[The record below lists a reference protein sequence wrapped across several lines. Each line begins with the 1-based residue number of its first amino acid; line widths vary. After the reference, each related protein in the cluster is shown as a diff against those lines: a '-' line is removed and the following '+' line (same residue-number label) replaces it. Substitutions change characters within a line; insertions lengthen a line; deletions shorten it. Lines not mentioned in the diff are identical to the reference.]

1 MAVINQ
7 SRFKNIITAIFCFL
21 LPAVIVLIAFAKMKM
36 APFGESSILI
46 MDMSEQ
52 YVEFL
57 CGLKNKDIF
66 FSWSKALGGN
76 YIGVFTYY
84 VSSPLSLL
92 TLLCPNSKMPIAV
105 LFLTVLKIGLAG
117 FTFSLLLR
125 YRFGRYDVSTV
136 LFSML
141 YGLMSYNIA
150 YSMCIMWL
158 DGVIW
163 LPVIILGVEKILDG
177 KNNWFLTFA
186 LFASFISTYY
196 ISYMTGLFTA
206 IYFVYRCVEK
216 KIGIKKFFNYVYK
229 FAISTIVAASWGAF
243 LLLPAFASLFQGKIG
258 ETINTYSG
266 TFNFLIFDFDF
277 IRKFLPGGYDSLTNI
292 GTPYIYC
299 SILASLLFLA
309 FFELEKISLRSKI
322 STAFFTVFMF
332 YSLWFCK
339 LDKVWHV
346 FQYPNWFPY
355 RYSFVFSF
363 LILIT
368 AYRVFV
374 EFKFKRQIVAFILL
388 IVCSLDMYANT
399 IGILKGLDRE
409 FGYKSYE
416 SYHGYK
422 ERITPLVDETKKD
435 KEAFFR
441 VGATFERSKNEPIA
455 FGYKGITHY
464 SSTYNKN
471 VNRFLKDMGMAQ
483 AWIWSSYFGSTMITD
498 TLFSVKYIISERSMP
513 TDYSLIKQSGTAR
526 LYQNP
531 YAVTIGMAVKGKN
544 LKDFYFSNDAFQTQ
558 NDLVKALAGINED
571 CFISLRTIKVNS
583 GGAVRYTFISN
594 GMPVYANF
602 DSSSYGGDLLVNGMP
617 VSQLFTSETKCIQY
631 IGTFPEGE
639 NVNVEVKNNGNVSG
653 KFYYIHKENFEKAVS
668 ALKKSEMSVDYCS
681 NGRIGGTI
689 TAEEGDVLFTTIPY
703 DKGWRVYVDDRE
715 VQLEPFADS
724 LITIPLTAGTH
735 KIKLTYIPTGLVE
748 GICISV
754 IPGLLALFM
763 LFITRKFRQSK
774 LEK

>member
-1 MAVINQ
+1 MAVIKQ
-7 SRFKNIITAIFCFL
+7 SRYKSIIIAFLCFFI
-21 LPAVIVLIAFAKMKM
+21 PAAIVLIAFAKMKM

-46 MDMSEQ
+46 MDMSGQ
-52 YVEFL
+52 YIEFL

-125 YRFGRYDVSTV
+125 YRFGRYDVSTI

-163 LPVIILGVEKILDG
+163 LPIIILGTEKILEG
-177 KNNWFLTFA
+177 KNNWLLTFA
-186 LFASFISTYY
+186 LFVSFISTYY

-206 IYFVYRCVEK
+206 IYFVYRCVENE
-216 KIGIKKFFNYVYK
+216 IGIKKFFSYMSK
-229 FAISTIVAASWGAF
+229 FIISAVIAASWGAF
-243 LLLPAFASLFQGKIG
+243 LLLPTLASLFQGRMGVKI
-258 ETINTYSG
+258 NDYSG
-266 TFNFLIFDFDF
+266 MFNFSLSESKF
-277 IRKFLPGGYDSLTNI
+277 IYKFLPGGYDSITNS
-292 GTPYIYC
+292 GTPFVYC
-299 SILASLLFLA
+299 GILALLLFLA
-309 FFELEKISLRSKI
+309 FFALRKISLISKV
-322 STAFFTVFMF
+322 STLLFVEIIFF
-332 YSLWFCK
+332 SLWVCK

-368 AYRVFV
+368 AYRAFM
-374 EFKFKRQIVAFILL
+374 EFKFKRQTVVIILL
-388 IVCSLDMYANT
+388 IACAIDMYANT
-399 IGILKGLDRE
+399 MGILKGLDRQ
-409 FGYKSYE
+409 FGYESYE

-422 ERITPLVDETKKD
+422 EKITPLIDETKKD

-455 FGYKGITHY
+455 FGYNGITHY
-464 SSTYNKN
+464 SSTYNRN

-483 AWIWSSYFGSTMITD
+483 AWLWSSYFGSTMVTD
-498 TLFSVKYIISERSMP
+498 SLFSVKYIISERSMP

-531 YAVTIGMAVKGKN
+531 YAVSIGMAVKGKS
-544 LKDFYFSNDAFQTQ
+544 LKDFYFSNDFFQTQ
-558 NDLVKALAGINED
+558 NNLVKALADTDED
-571 CFISLRTIKVNS
+571 CFISLKTTKVNNGS
-583 GGAVRYTFISN
+583 VVRYTFISN

-602 DSSSYGGDLLVNGMP
+602 DSSSYGGELLVNGMH
-617 VSQLFTSETKCIQY
+617 VSQLFTNETRCIQY
-631 IGTFPEGE
+631 IGTFPDGE
-639 NVNVEVKNNGNVSG
+639 NVTVEVKSNGNTHG
-653 KFYYIHKENFEKAVS
+653 RFCYLHKENFEKAVS

-715 VQLEPFADS
+715 VQLESFDDS